1 MNEVIVK
8 ETVTS
13 FNSFDYIFTAYVLW
27 QIYLGYTQ
35 GFRVV
40 LYQTIKWV
48 ALFAALFAANKY
60 LLPYMEKMPAF
71 MERSAKV
78 NGWFVD
84 FVMQFKPSND
94 LTAIIFEEVV
104 KSIPFDRIVFFLIV
118 IVAVSIMLRI
128 LVMGTLWRDEVEGR
142 AGGIMLGLL
151 KAAFMCYVIMS
162 FISTFMSVSNPE
174 GFARWQ
180 ESSFILSR
188 VGIKF

>member
-35 GFRVV
+35 GFRIVM
-40 LYQTIKWV
+40 YQMIKWV

-84 FVMQFKPSND
+84 FLIQFKPSND
-94 LTAIIFEEVV
+94 LSAIIFEEVI

-118 IVAVSIMLRI
+118 IIAVSIMLRI
-128 LVMGTLWRDEVEGR
+128 LVVGTLWRDEVEGR
-142 AGGIMLGLL
+142 VGGIMLGLL
-151 KAAFMCYVIMS
+151 KAAFMCYVVMS

-180 ESSFILSR
+180 EHSFILSR